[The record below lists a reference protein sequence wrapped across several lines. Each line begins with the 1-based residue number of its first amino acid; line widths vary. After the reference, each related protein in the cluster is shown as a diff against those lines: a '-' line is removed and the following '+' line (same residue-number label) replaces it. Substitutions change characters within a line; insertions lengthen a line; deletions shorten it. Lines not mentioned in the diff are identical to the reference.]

1 MKLEPCKSM
10 SSFRKLS
17 VFAAL
22 TLATSSL
29 SPAAVVVSNLVE
41 ADEGNVY
48 PIRPTQFVGMS
59 FIVGDDFSTWTLD
72 SVDIR
77 AFDNQS
83 TTDFIVELH
92 ADNAGTPSV
101 AALLTFTGANPTS
114 TGNYNFIPSTPLTL
128 TAGTTYWLTAE
139 STTPRYGW
147 TRTLSTAE
155 TTALTGWSIGN
166 FIAAS
171 FNGGASWAEF
181 NTFAPSK
188 FAINATGIPEPSSLL
203 LLGIGSLAI
212 IRRRRA

>member
-1 MKLEPCKSM
+1 M

-29 SPAAVVVSNLVE
+29 SPAAVVASNLGEV
-41 ADEGNVY
+41 DDLDYNVQ
-48 PIRPTQFVGMS
+48 PTQYIGMS
-59 FIVGDDFSTWTLD
+59 FTVGTDFSTWTLD
-72 SVDIR
+72 SVDIK
-77 AFDNQS
+77 ALNLGA

-181 NTFAPSK
+181 NTFAPAK